1 MNSIKNSQKFKD
13 LVKELARRLYQKK
26 LSEITTTASI
36 DTYQTPYA
44 FSKKGMKKKRKKDI
58 EKQTGYKFVD
68 EAISKDDMKQIRKEI
83 RKEVSDILFDIWV
96 KRSSWGGKYCTDKI
110 LTILKNNFQKQDH
123 KVLTER

>member
-1 MNSIKNSQKFKD
+1 MNSIKNSQRFRD
-13 LVKELARRLYQKK
+13 LVKELASRLYQRK

-44 FSKKGMKKKRKKDI
+44 FSKKGMKKKRKKNI

-68 EAISKDDMKQIRKEI
+68 EALSKDDINKIKMEI

-96 KRSSWGGKYCTDKI
+96 KRSSWGGK
-110 LTILKNNFQKQDH
+110 
-123 KVLTER
+123 